1 MALEDNGQADFNLH
15 HVSGGASSYKL
26 CLFLE
31 HCVPVVPWAGEAQ
44 GVVCIDVAAVVQVH
58 SLLTKSSHPQD
69 SAGIKQ
75 NEKDW
80 SKLGAVLAQ
89 FLHSALSHINKAIQG
104 DTAALFMSVI

>member
-1 MALEDNGQADFNLH
+1 M
-15 HVSGGASSYKL
+15 S
-26 CLFLE
+26 
-31 HCVPVVPWAGEAQ
+31 VVPWADEAQ
-44 GVVCIDVAAVVQVH
+44 GVVCIDMAAVVQVH
-58 SLLTKSSHPQD
+58 SLFTKSSPHQD

-89 FLHSALSHINKAIQG
+89 FLRHISKAIQG

>member
-1 MALEDNGQADFNLH
+1 M
-15 HVSGGASSYKL
+15 S
-26 CLFLE
+26 
-31 HCVPVVPWAGEAQ
+31 VVPWADEAQ
-44 GVVCIDVAAVVQVH
+44 GVVCTDMAAVVQVH
-58 SLLTKSSHPQD
+58 SLLTKSSPPQD

>member
-1 MALEDNGQADFNLH
+1 M
-15 HVSGGASSYKL
+15 S
-26 CLFLE
+26 
-31 HCVPVVPWAGEAQ
+31 VVPWADEAQ
-44 GVVCIDVAAVVQVH
+44 RVVCVDMAAVVQVH
-58 SLLTKSSHPQD
+58 SLLTKSSRPQD

-89 FLHSALSHINKAIQG
+89 CRHSALSHINKAIQG

>member
-1 MALEDNGQADFNLH
+1 M
-15 HVSGGASSYKL
+15 S
-26 CLFLE
+26 
-31 HCVPVVPWAGEAQ
+31 VVPRAYEAQ
-44 GVVCIDVAAVVQVH
+44 GVVCIDVAAVVQVR
-58 SLLTKSSHPQD
+58 SLLTKSSRPQD
-69 SAGIKQ
+69 SAGTKQ

>member
-1 MALEDNGQADFNLH
+1 M
-15 HVSGGASSYKL
+15 S
-26 CLFLE
+26 
-31 HCVPVVPWAGEAQ
+31 VVPWADEAQ
-44 GVVCIDVAAVVQVH
+44 GFVCIDVAAVVQVH
-58 SLLTKSSHPQD
+58 SQSQD
-69 SAGIKQ
+69 SAGLKQ